1 MVPSSALNND
11 CFCFSLDQ
19 ASLAQALDSALGQ
32 AGLSATVRERCP
44 HLFSGQPVFVS
55 AAHLQRMADVIEA
68 VETVV
73 ALPAFRQQVLDG
85 APAVARVGAGQGGG
99 PLGVFFGYDF
109 HLDQGRLG
117 LIEVNTN
124 AGGAMLNAVLA
135 RAQRACCPALQG
147 WLPTAGDVQAFEA
160 RLVDMFRQEWQRAG
174 HTRPLA
180 SIAIVDA
187 APEQQYLYPEF
198 QLFQQLFQ
206 RHGLQVVIADPAHLQ
221 WRDGRLWSGDLAID
235 LVYNRLTDFYLE
247 QAASAALRHAWLQQA
262 VVLTPNPQTH
272 ALYADKRHLALFSDD
287 ARMQALGVPEA
298 TRQVLLAHVPR
309 TEVVSV
315 DQADRLWAHRRGLF
329 FKPVAGFGS
338 RAAYRGDKLTK
349 RVWQDILAGDY
360 VAQALVPPGERVV
373 PAPLAGIG
381 DLTRLAGT
389 TDTSDEPSREPG
401 NQTLKFDLRAYAYAG
416 QVQWVAARLYQGQ
429 TTNFRT
435 PGGGFAPV
443 YSLPADTTTDIDCA
457 VNQTDGACPCV
468 APSRA

>member
-1 MVPSSALNND
+1 
-11 CFCFSLDQ
+11 
-19 ASLAQALDSALGQ
+19 
-32 AGLSATVRERCP
+32 
-44 HLFSGQPVFVS
+44 
-55 AAHLQRMADVIEA
+55 
-68 VETVV
+68 
-73 ALPAFRQQVLDG
+73 
-85 APAVARVGAGQGGG
+85 
-99 PLGVFFGYDF
+99 
-109 HLDQGRLG
+109 
-117 LIEVNTN
+117 
-124 AGGAMLNAVLA
+124 MLLA

-180 SIAIVDA
+180 SIAIVDE

-206 RHGLQVVIADPAHLQ
+206 RHGLQVVIADPAALQ
-221 WRDGRLWSGDLAID
+221 WREGRLWSGDLAID

-247 QAASAALRHAWLQQA
+247 QAASAALRQAWLQQA

-309 TEVVSV
+309 TEVVSA
-315 DQADRLWAHRRGLF
+315 DQADRLWTQRRSLF

-373 PAPLAGIG
+373 PAPA
-381 DLTRLAGT
+381 
-389 TDTSDEPSREPG
+389 TD
-401 NQTLKFDLRAYAYAG
+401 
-416 QVQWVAARLYQGQ
+416 VAR
-429 TTNFRT
+429 
-435 PGGGFAPV
+435 P
-443 YSLPADTTTDIDCA
+443 
-457 VNQTDGACPCV
+457 
-468 APSRA
+468 